1 VVGQPCKACA
11 SEANRTLVATMIAK
25 GLSDQKIADALGDIS
40 RPAVQR
46 HRRNHVEMPARI
58 IAEAANKGR
67 SVVTQREKMLAEVQ
81 SDDVAAFI
89 GLASVVG
96 DLKDTRNRLERMVST
111 AEEAGQLTA
120 AASLVGQQHR
130 SVEVRS
136 RLGGLGS
143 YAPPKATQV
152 NLPVFAVNFMFSGG
166 HSERLS
172 TSVVI
177 EGDTLDVLP
186 AEPEPDEPDDDLPE
200 EDDADV

>member
-11 SEANRTLVATMIAK
+11 TEANRTLAARMIAE
-25 GLSDQKIADALGDIS
+25 GASDQKIADAIGNIS
-40 RPAVQR
+40 RAGIQR
-46 HRRNHVEMPARI
+46 HRRNHIEAPAKA
-58 IAEAANKGR
+58 IAEAASKGR
-67 SVVTQREKMLAEVQ
+67 SIADQRKKLLKDVE

-89 GLASVVG
+89 GLASVVS
-96 DLKDTRNRLERMVST
+96 DLKDTRNRLKRMVST

-143 YAPPKATQV
+143 YAPAAAPV
-152 NLPVFAVNFMFSGG
+152 INLPTFSVNFMFSEGRT
-166 HSERLS
+166 EQLS
-172 TSVVI
+172 TSTAI

-186 AEPEPDEPDDDLPE
+186 EVDDDTDDEPNE
-200 EDDADV
+200 GV